1 MHMSVCIVNV
11 EWNKFDL
18 RNCGDPPVLEAALK
32 TQLCHLGSESALAE
46 VSHRHAC
53 AAE

>member
-32 TQLCHLGSESALAE
+32 TQLCHLGSESALAK
-46 VSHRHAC
+46 VSAQHLC
-53 AAE
+53 AVE